1 MNVNALKSIAKEKG
15 LLSDGEKKTKKELI
29 KLLEEHK

>member
-1 MNVNALKSIAKEKG
+1 MNVNALKTLAKEKG
-15 LLSDGEKKTKKELI
+15 LMSEGEKKTKKELI